1 MKGDISLF
9 KIGDLVTCKYSDKY
23 SYTTKGVICEIV
35 DIYEN
40 SYYDI
45 YVRILETNG
54 YISERHVGESWEVES
69 EYFELINK
77 KENNIDEWR

>member
-9 KIGDLVTCKYSDKY
+9 RIGDLVTCKYSDKY
-23 SYTTKGVICEIV
+23 SYTIKGVICEV
-35 DIYEN
+35 ADIYRD
-40 SYYDI
+40 SSYDI

-54 YISERHVGESWEVES
+54 DISERHIGESWEVES

>member
-9 KIGDLVTCKYSDKY
+9 RIGDLVTCKYSNKY
-23 SYTTKGVICEIV
+23 SYTTKGVICEVV
-35 DIYEN
+35 DIYGDN
-40 SYYDI
+40 GYDI
-45 YVRILETNG
+45 YVKILETNG
-54 YISERHVGESWEVES
+54 YISEKHVGESWDVES

>member
-9 KIGDLVTCKYSDKY
+9 KIGDLVTCKYSDIY
-23 SYTTKGVICEIV
+23 SYTTKGVICEVV
-35 DIYEN
+35 DIYEG
-40 SYYDI
+40 SY

-54 YISERHVGESWEVES
+54 YISKKHIGESWGVES
-69 EYFELINK
+69 KYFELINK

>member
-9 KIGDLVTCKYSDKY
+9 RIGDLVTCKYSDKY
-23 SYTTKGVICEIV
+23 SFTTKGVICEVV
-35 DIYEN
+35 DIYGDN
-40 SYYDI
+40 GYDI
-45 YVRILETNG
+45 YVKILETNG
-54 YISERHVGESWEVES
+54 YISEKYVGESWDVES

>member
-23 SYTTKGVICEIV
+23 SYTTKGVTCEVV
-35 DIYEN
+35 DIYGDN
-40 SYYDI
+40 GYDI
-45 YVRILETNG
+45 YVKILETNG
-54 YISERHVGESWEVES
+54 YISERHVGESWDVES

-77 KENNIDEWR
+77 KENNINEWR

>member
-9 KIGDLVTCKYSDKY
+9 RIGDLVTCKYSDKY
-23 SYTTKGVICEIV
+23 SYTTKGVTCEVV
-35 DIYEN
+35 DIYGDN
-40 SYYDI
+40 GYDI
-45 YVRILETNG
+45 YVKILETNG
-54 YISERHVGESWEVES
+54 YISEKHVGESWDVES

>member
-9 KIGDLVTCKYSDKY
+9 KIGDLVTCKYSNKY
-23 SYTTKGVICEIV
+23 SYTTKGVTCEVV
-35 DIYEN
+35 DIYGDN
-40 SYYDI
+40 GYDI
-45 YVRILETNG
+45 YVKILETNG
-54 YISERHVGESWEVES
+54 YISEKHVGESWDVES

>member
-23 SYTTKGVICEIV
+23 SYTTKGVICEVV

-40 SYYDI
+40 SCYDI
-45 YVRILETNG
+45 YVKILETNG
-54 YISERHVGESWEVES
+54 YISERHVGALWDVES
-69 EYFELINK
+69 EHFELINK